1 MIEDIQAF
9 IREMPLRYYLSGGL
23 VSKEEPMISFHIGEN
38 EIEALVSYRKKPI
51 GYEPELQRDADA
63 PPTMACG
70 QTYKPTVAG
79 RKVSKKMASRYHVP
93 QRCQHLFVVDAGSEE
108 VFLNLFTLEKLR
120 QRSVEEAL
128 AELRQAP
135 GQILTGWSR
144 NDFRWHILDANLRLS
159 GNPRTDNES
168 LILVMGLSENVCL
181 PLEVWSQEQG
191 AAVLGILPLPVAVL
205 AWCNAVLPTDRRHS
219 IILVA
224 SETGVVVGIIKD
236 RKLANLLKVQTIE
249 DALANVRRNAD
260 EFALEE
266 PAMYLWYSKPP
277 TMSDDELTHEGL
289 TIIDQEHLRATLGAP
304 LLLMQ
309 STGKRTPHDGP
320 IPHLLNW
327 LAKQ

>member
-1 MIEDIQAF
+1 MMKDIQTF

-23 VSKEEPMISFHIGEN
+23 VSTEEPIISFYIGEN
-38 EIEALVSYRKKPI
+38 EIEALVSYKKRAI
-51 GYEPELQRDADA
+51 GFEPELQRDADA
-63 PPTMACG
+63 PPTLACG

-79 RKVSKKMASRYHVP
+79 RKVSNKLAARYRVP
-93 QRCQHLFVVDAGSEE
+93 QRCRHLFVVDATAEE

-144 NDFRWHILDANLRLS
+144 SDFRWHILDAGLRLS
-159 GNPRTDNES
+159 GSYRAESES

-181 PLEVWSQEQG
+181 PLEVWSQGQG
-191 AAVLGILPLPVAVL
+191 AAVFGILPLPVAVL
-205 AWCNAVLPTDRRHS
+205 AWCNAVLPTDRKHS
-219 IILVA
+219 IVLVA
-224 SETGVVVGIIKD
+224 GQTGVVVGIIKD

-249 DALANVRRNAD
+249 DALANVKRNAD

-266 PAMYLWYSKPP
+266 PAMYLWYSKAPA
-277 TMSDDELTHEGL
+277 MSDDKLREEGL
-289 TIIDQEHLRATLGAP
+289 TIIDQAHLKATLGAP
-304 LLLMQ
+304 LLLME
-309 STGKRTPHDGP
+309 STGKQTAHDRP

>member
-1 MIEDIQAF
+1 MMRDIQAF
-9 IREMPLRYYLSGGL
+9 VQEMPLRYYLSGGL
-23 VSKEEPMISFHIGEN
+23 VSKQETMISFRIGEN
-38 EIEALVSYRKKPI
+38 EIEALVSHRKKPI
-51 GYEPELQRDADA
+51 GFEPALQRDADA
-63 PPTMACG
+63 PPTMADG
-70 QTYKPTVAG
+70 LGYKPGTAG
-79 RKVSKKMASRYHVP
+79 RKVSNKLAARYRVP
-93 QRCQHLFVVDAGSEE
+93 QRCQHVFVVDAAPDE

-159 GNPRTDNES
+159 GSPRSES
-168 LILVMGLSENVCL
+168 EDLILVMGLSENVCL
-181 PLEVWSQEQG
+181 PMEVWSQDQG

-205 AWCNAVLPTDRRHS
+205 AWCNAVLPTDRKHS

-224 SETGVVVGIIKD
+224 GETGVVVGIIKD
-236 RKLANLLKVQTIE
+236 KKLANLLKVPTIE
-249 DALANVRRNAD
+249 DALATVRRNAD

-277 TMSDDELTHEGL
+277 AMSDDELTQEGL

-309 STGKRTPHDGP
+309 STGRRTPHDGP